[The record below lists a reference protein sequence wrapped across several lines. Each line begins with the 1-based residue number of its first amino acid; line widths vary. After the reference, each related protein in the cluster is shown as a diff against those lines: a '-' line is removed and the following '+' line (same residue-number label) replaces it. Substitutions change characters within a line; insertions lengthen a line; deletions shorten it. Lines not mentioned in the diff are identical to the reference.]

1 LAVRIAFV
9 GRAGSG
15 KTTCAAVFCRYLGAQ
30 GVPVLAVDAA
40 ADRRFGA
47 ALGCEGSPPLGPTW
61 PDGRASTSA
70 AGGRGG
76 SRLVDLDPDGELLTR
91 FAVAAPD
98 GVRLLVADT
107 VEPLLDHLVDGEGEY
122 VVLDLAAEACAAGQF
137 TRFDMT
143 VLVTEPTRRDVG
155 VYRQCAAQASAH
167 GVELRVL
174 GNKISD
180 WGHAAWLT
188 EQMGDALVGCFG
200 HSAWVRAAERGVA
213 GSVSGLEP
221 GNAVALAAVR
231 EALDACRRALDTQ
244 PRKMQAREMQPREM
258 QQGDTAATGSQQC
271 HPAEVAIDVATAYSA
286 SSR

>member
-30 GVPVLAVDAA
+30 GLPVLAIDAA
-40 ADRRFGA
+40 DDRRLGAVLGLEGSLGLSWHDDQAGASGA
-47 ALGCEGSPPLGPTW
+47 A
-61 PDGRASTSA
+61 
-70 AGGRGG
+70 GRGG
-76 SRLVDLDPDGELLTR
+76 TRIVDLDPDGELLAR
-91 FAVAAPD
+91 IAVAARD
-98 GVRLLVADT
+98 GVRLLATDA
-107 VEPLLDHLVDGEGEY
+107 VEPLLDHLVDGAGEY
-122 VVLDLAAEACAAGQF
+122 VVLDLAADAYADGQF

-143 VLVTEPTRRDVG
+143 VLVIEPTRRDVE
-155 VYRQCAAQASAH
+155 VYRQRAAQASVH

-200 HSAWVRAAERGVA
+200 HSAWVRAAERCAA
-213 GSVSGLEP
+213 GPVSGLEP
-221 GNAVALAAVR
+221 GNTVALAAVR
-231 EALDACRRALDTQ
+231 EALDASRRALGKQ
-244 PRKMQAREMQPREM
+244 PKEKQPQEK
-258 QQGDTAATGSQQC
+258 QQGDTAATASLQC
-271 HPAEVAIDVATAYSA
+271 HPAEVATNYSA